1 MSGREVKTLVWA
13 SRALVVLHADIAA
26 AWLLHSSPLEAV
38 LPAPPSSG
46 SDCSH
51 AMASEQM
58 TVRVGATAAGD
69 DGAAGAAFKVRM
81 TA

>member
-1 MSGREVKTLVWA
+1 MSGREVKTWVWA
-13 SRALVVLHADIAA
+13 SRALVVLHAGVAA
-26 AWLLHSSPLEAV
+26 ASLLHGWLLEAV
-38 LPAPPSSG
+38 PPSSG